1 MYTGLL
7 HSHILLRYFVLA
19 MLVVVIVM
27 AFSGLMGKR
36 SFGKWD
42 DKAGLY
48 LLIFTHLQLL
58 VGLLLYFL
66 NLGGYSENRFVI
78 FSSETM
84 SNPGIRYWTVEH
96 VFTMVIVVT
105 LITIAR
111 ISSKKLPTDQARHK
125 RLLILNAV
133 ALVLIIAT
141 IVMSGRDLI

>member
-19 MLVVVIVM
+19 MLVVVIVL
-27 AFSGLMGKR
+27 AFSGLTGKR

-58 VGLLLYFL
+58 VGFVLYFV
-66 NLGGYSENRFVI
+66 SPFVK
-78 FSSETM
+78 FGSETM
-84 SNPGIRYWTVEH
+84 SDKVTRYWTVEH
-96 VFTMVIVVT
+96 VFTMLIAIA

-111 ISSKKLPTDQARHK
+111 ISSKKLPIDQARHK

-133 ALVLIIAT
+133 ALLLIVAT
-141 IVMSGRDLI
+141 ILMSGRNLI